1 MSKTETTSNR
11 LRAYAD
17 SESGWQD
24 IDDLCR
30 QAADELDAAYARAKE
45 YERALTFI
53 LENPKRPNLWYAGVA
68 STVLH
73 EKEKE
78 AACQAQTNS

>member
-1 MSKTETTSNR
+1 MTSTANR

-30 QAADELDAAYARAKE
+30 LAADELDAAHARIKR
-45 YERALTFI
+45 YEHALTFI
-53 LENPKRPNLWYAGVA
+53 LENAKRPNLWYAGVA

-73 EKEKE
+73 ERE
-78 AACQAQTNS
+78 NGG

>member
-1 MSKTETTSNR
+1 MTSTADK

-17 SESGWQD
+17 SEIGWQN

-30 QAADELDAAYARAKE
+30 QAADELDAAYARTKE

-68 STVLH
+68 STVLYK
-73 EKEKE
+73 KET
-78 AACQAQTNS
+78 ACPTQTNS